1 MRLLAHAT
9 ALALC
14 ALLCAPAMPAAASA
28 RADTAAQA
36 GATARA
42 DTTAQ
47 AGTTARAKTEVV
59 FGYAWADGA
68 GTLRVTPRAAAYR
81 KPLHRFTA
89 LAGARPLRL
98 AYTGAAYRRV
108 TVACD
113 LKETEGQV
121 AIDRQG
127 RGTTRCTPDDLADS
141 LRRGPV
147 PVRVEHRDGRAVT
160 VSEVLAQ
167 PSPSRV
173 VRGTLRRAGD
183 SAVLFTRAGRTVW
196 LGRTGAVSFSRV
208 TRRCGDGWLAG
219 APVNADRNGLG
230 RKACTAAD
238 LDKALKGAGHPVA
251 VQVDYVPITEE
262 VQQVWEVYG
271 DA

>member
-14 ALLCAPAMPAAASA
+14 ALLCAPAAPAAA
-28 RADTAAQA
+28 
-36 GATARA
+36 AT
-42 DTTAQ
+42 TT
-47 AGTTARAKTEVV
+47 GRTEAVY
-59 FGYAWADGA
+59 GYAWADGA
-68 GTLRVTPRAAAYR
+68 GTLRLTPRAAKYR
-81 KPLHRFTA
+81 RPLHRFTA

-113 LKETEGQV
+113 LKETEGRV
-121 AIDRQG
+121 AIDGKG

-173 VRGTLRRAGD
+173 ERGTLRWAGD

-196 LGRTGAVSFSRV
+196 LGHTGAVSFSRV
-208 TRRCGDGWLAG
+208 TRGCGDKWLAG
-219 APVNADRNGLG
+219 APVNAGRNGLG
-230 RKACTAAD
+230 RKSCTAAD
-238 LDKALKGAGHPVA
+238 LVRALKGARHPVA
-251 VQVDYVPITEE
+251 VQIDYVPVTEE